1 MQMPSLGKN
10 PTNYEVERKETCEYE
25 KKPLSFNDFNDAE
38 EEEIKK
44 CAAKRKERRR
54 ELAEYLKAQK
64 QQKEKPKRKKKK
76 KNCGSVLENSIG
88 NLRTLKRLK
97 KEAKRMSEKIKN

>member
-10 PTNYEVERKETCEYE
+10 PTNYEVERKKTCEYE
-25 KKPLSFNDFNDAE
+25 QKPISFNDFNDA

-44 CAAKRKERRR
+44 CAAKRKERQR

-64 QQKEKPKRKKKK
+64 QQKRETETKEKEEELWQRLGELNWKFKNIKKAKKRSQ
-76 KNCGSVLENSIG
+76 KNVREN
-88 NLRTLKRLK
+88 
-97 KEAKRMSEKIKN
+97 